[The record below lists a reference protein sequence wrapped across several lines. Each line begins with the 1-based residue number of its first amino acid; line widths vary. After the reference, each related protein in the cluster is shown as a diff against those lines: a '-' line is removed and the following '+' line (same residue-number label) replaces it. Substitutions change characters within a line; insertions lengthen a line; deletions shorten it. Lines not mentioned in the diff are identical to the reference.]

1 MSDFHQRGLIS
12 TLPRL
17 TSRSLDDM
25 ERQLEVFAKAS
36 PVALILPCMLE
47 DFRRPA
53 MSDILQQVEKAR
65 YFSNIVVSLNL
76 ATATDLPEIRRAL
89 EGDARNV
96 LLWNDDPDLLAL
108 FPNVSRGK
116 GFNLWTALGWLSH
129 QGKCKVMVTHDADIL
144 HYSREIPALL
154 ALPLLDPDL
163 GYRFVKGYYPR
174 LSDKMGGQLYGR
186 VTRLFVGP
194 LLRALLRVEGHSPL
208 LDFLD
213 GFRYPL
219 AGEFGGRLED
229 IAQFSLPAGW
239 GLEMDLLCSVH
250 RSLPPE
256 SVAQMD
262 LGSNYEHKHQ
272 LITPGQSKAGLTR
285 LASEIFS
292 CLLHQLHREGVQA
305 TPDFLQALRNAY
317 LKSARDTIRRY
328 RHVALLNRIDFHE
341 DKEMLL
347 VEEFSNV
354 LHHPVAECP
363 VSLPS
368 WSELQR
374 TKPDWCQKFM
384 EILQARNSLTS

>member
-25 ERQLEVFAKAS
+25 EQQLEVLALAT
-36 PVALILPCMLE
+36 PVGLILPCTLK

-53 MSDILQQVEKAR
+53 MRDILLQIKEAR
-65 YFSNIVVSLNL
+65 YFSNIIVSLNQ
-76 ATATDLPEIRRAL
+76 ATVADLPEVSRVLA
-89 EGDARNV
+89 GDDRNV
-96 LLWNDDPDLLAL
+96 LIWNENPELLTL
-108 FPNVSRGK
+108 LPKFKSGK
-116 GFNLWTALGWLSH
+116 GLNLWTALGWLYH
-129 QGKCKVMVTHDADIL
+129 QGKCQVLVAHDTDIL
-144 HYSREIPALL
+144 NYNRELPALL
-154 ALPLLDPDL
+154 ALPLLDPEL

-194 LLRALLRVEGHSPL
+194 LLRALLRVEGHTPL

-219 AGEFGGRLED
+219 AGEFAGRID
-229 IAQFSLPAGW
+229 DVAQFSLPEGW

-272 LITPGQSKAGLTR
+272 QLTAGQSKAGLTR
-285 LASEIFS
+285 LAVEIFS
-292 CLLHQLHREGVQA
+292 CLLHQLTREGVQA
-305 TPDFLQALRNAY
+305 TPAFLQALRSAY
-317 LKSARDTIRRY
+317 GKSARDTIRRY
-328 RHVALLNRIDFHE
+328 RHVALLNRIDFLE
-341 DKEMLL
+341 EEEMLL
-347 VEEFSNV
+347 VEEFSKV
-354 LHHPVAECP
+354 LFQPVVASYA
-363 VSLPS
+363 VLPS
-368 WSELQR
+368 WVELQR
-374 TKPDWCQKFM
+374 TRPDWCQQFM
-384 EILQARNSLTS
+384 DKLP